1 MVAVFFMGVRDT
13 SFSMESGKF
22 ESAEEE
28 LAYAKDE
35 WSNLYAMLYYYLA
48 KEFASLGEEGE
59 KALRRGIR
67 SYGEARGARLR
78 RRHEEMELP
87 ITMET
92 LFKNYVL
99 PGDSVS
105 RRRQVKLTE
114 DERESYTLVCLLEK
128 IWAQEGGEEGDR
140 LGSIYCDEFHQAMW
154 GAYKEGTVVELPE
167 LLTKADPHC
176 HFVVYKKE

>member
-1 MVAVFFMGVRDT
+1 
-13 SFSMESGKF
+13 MESGKF

-28 LAYAKDE
+28 LTYAKDE
-35 WSNLYAMLYYYLA
+35 WGTLYSMLYYYLA
-48 KEFASLGEEGE
+48 KEFASLGREGE
-59 KALRRGIR
+59 EALRRGIR
-67 SYGEARGARLR
+67 NYGAARGVRLR
-78 RRHEEMELP
+78 RRHEERGLP

-92 LFKNYVL
+92 LFKNYDL

-105 RRRQVKLTE
+105 RRRQLRLTE

-128 IWAQEGGEEGDR
+128 VWAMEGGVEGDS

-154 GAYKEGTVVELPE
+154 GAYKEGTIVELPE

-176 HFVVYKKE
+176 HFLVYKKK